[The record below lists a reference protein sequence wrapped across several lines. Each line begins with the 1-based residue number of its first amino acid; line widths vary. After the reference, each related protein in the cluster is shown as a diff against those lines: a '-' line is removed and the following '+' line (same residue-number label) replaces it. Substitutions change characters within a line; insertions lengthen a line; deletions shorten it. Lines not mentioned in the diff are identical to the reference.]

1 MEVASVHN
9 YYERIVTET
18 IANSNSRALDD
29 ADFMADVSCVALN
42 HLPPKYIRHDVD
54 MSFFMSPVEREEIT
68 NKVQQ
73 AVDHAIAFVLAHE
86 KQKQDQEIDE
96 VVTTSTND
104 DESDA
109 SDKGASEQAH

>member
-18 IANSNSRALDD
+18 ITRSDPRALSD

-54 MSFFMSPVEREEIT
+54 MSFFMSPIEREEII

-73 AVDHAIAFVLAHE
+73 AVNHAIEFVVAHE
-86 KQKQDQEIDE
+86 KQKQDQETDE
-96 VVTTSTND
+96 VTTISSDD
-104 DESDA
+104 DENTP
-109 SDKGASEQAH
+109 EQAH